1 MSDAEAI
8 VLGGA
13 PGPELH
19 LLDVGAT
26 VQRLVVTGGDG
37 VRRDVALGLA
47 DGAAVRTS
55 RLYVGSVV
63 GRYANR
69 IAHGRFELDGKKYVL
84 PLNDRGHHLHGGPE
98 GFHTRAW
105 TLVER
110 TATSATF
117 ELVSPAGDAGYPGE
131 LTARASYE
139 VGDGVVALELT
150 AITDAPTLVN
160 LTGHVYLNL
169 HGAGPVDDHVVQV
182 PAGSYLPVDEEGI
195 PVGDLAPVEGTRFDL
210 RAPRRVAEIGGLDH
224 DFAPIGSGWR
234 RHATLEGPRTD
245 TRVEIWSDQPGLQ
258 VFTADGFDGSEADRD
273 GVPLGRRAG
282 IALEPQRHPDT
293 PHHPGWPSAV
303 LRPGERYRNRVEWRF
318 SHIEPLQPARPAT
331 RGLRIHRDGA
341 E

>member
-1 MSDAEAI
+1 MTDPGAI

-19 LLDVGAT
+19 LLEVGAT

-47 DGAAVRTS
+47 DGAAVRAS

-69 IAHGRFELDGKKYVL
+69 IARGRFELDGIEHEL

-131 LTARASYE
+131 VTARASYDVAE
-139 VGDGVVALELT
+139 HCVVLELT
-150 AITDAPTLVN
+150 ATTTAPTLVN
-160 LTGHVYLNL
+160 LTSHVYLNL

-182 PAGSYLPVDEEGI
+182 PAGSYLPVDEVAI
-195 PVGDLAPVEGTRFDL
+195 PTGDLASVEGTRFDL
-210 RAPRRVAEIGGLDH
+210 RTPVRVGDIGGLDH
-224 DFAPIGSGWR
+224 DFAPDGSGWQ
-234 RHATLEGPRTD
+234 RHVTLEAPGTR

-258 VFTADGFDGSEADRD
+258 VFTADGFDGSEVDRD
-273 GVPLGRRAG
+273 GVPLGRCAG
-282 IALEPQRHPDT
+282 IALEPQLHPDS

-303 LRPGERYRNRVEWRF
+303 LRPGETYRHRIEWRF
-318 SHIEPLQPARPAT
+318 SSIGSIQ
-331 RGLRIHRDGA
+331 
-341 E
+341 